1 MKQSFWK
8 TLTKP
13 IIALAPMAN
22 VTDAAF
28 RRIIA
33 KTGKPDVTWT
43 EFVSA
48 DGLFSAG
55 REKLLPDLWF
65 TENERPIVAQFFSA
79 KPELMYQTALL
90 AQELGF
96 DGIDINMGCPDKGVE
111 KQGAGAALMKNPE
124 LAKEIILETKRGA
137 GNLPVSVKTRIG
149 YTKNMLDTWLPHL
162 LETEPAAITLHFRTR
177 QEMSKVGAHWELAT
191 EAVRIRDAHDSSP
204 KKTLILGN
212 GDCKD
217 IDEAREK
224 AIQYGLDGVMI
235 GRGIFGNPWLFT
247 PRTEPIGIQEKLETM
262 LEHTRLFCELY
273 KVDPETGYG
282 LKEFSVMKKHYKAY
296 ASGFDG
302 AKELRVRLME
312 AKNLSDIETMISDW
326 INQNKKARTI
336 FME

>member
-1 MKQSFWK
+1 
-8 TLTKP
+8 
-13 IIALAPMAN
+13 MAN